1 MLGEADEGHIGGWR
15 SMAAAGIQAV
25 NCHRGGKKARRYV
38 FELRERIEEMLK
50 GIAVG

>member
-1 MLGEADEGHIGGWR
+1 MAEAVGMESRPLGR